1 MTLDTTAPL
10 HQASQAGAT
19 KRDRA
24 WRAAFYIA
32 LAAVT
37 AYICLRNHGVY
48 PAVFADEWYYSKM
61 SRLDP
66 LANALVPSYLYLW
79 LFAAS
84 NACGTGFLECVR
96 WGNLALYLAAL
107 PFFYGIARRYTSR
120 GYAMLLTVLAAAAP
134 LNVYTMYFMPE
145 ATYWF
150 AFCLLSWIMLTRD
163 SCSTLGTALA
173 GGLVLGLMSLIK
185 VHALFLVP
193 ALCLYLVY
201 AGWQAGGTWKQWMTR
216 GALAA
221 LAAAALTVAVKFGL
235 GWLLAGE
242 AGLNLLGPFYQGNV
256 ASGSTAVRMALLY
269 PILVSALGH
278 LMALAVMFGV
288 PLAILLHGVGTGAL
302 RRSAAPAGRLQVYT
316 LLMLGVAAGMAV
328 FYTATLADRGASEAM
343 RLHLRY
349 YDFVFPLLW
358 LVAAAAIGATP
369 AAPVR
374 AQRLRWGLAALLAL
388 LVIVAFFR
396 LPDYSLL
403 VVDGPEIAAINM
415 RSTSGHVTVVLQ
427 LALLAAWASGRANA
441 ARLFVLVLLPV
452 LVLVGQ
458 DRIASSASSH
468 RNSQPGDRA
477 GALALALVPPSER
490 GRLVVAGA
498 DAGGVMRVLFHID
511 RADTAALLLAP
522 DQAVPRQDIA
532 PGARWLLVLGRHA
545 APFGQAV
552 RQTDEF
558 TLLRLPEGGHLD
570 AHTGMR

>member
-1 MTLDTTAPL
+1 MHETDIPSTHA
-10 HQASQAGAT
+10 QRRG
-19 KRDRA
+19 A
-24 WRAAFYIA
+24 WRLAFFLCLGAVSAWLIA
-32 LAAVT
+32 
-37 AYICLRNHGVY
+37 RNYGVY

-61 SRLDP
+61 SRLDT
-66 LANALVPSYLYLW
+66 LAEAIVPSYLYLW
-79 LFAAS
+79 IFSAS
-84 NACGTGFLECVR
+84 NACGTAFLECVR

-107 PFFYGIARRYTSR
+107 PFFHGIARHYTSQ

-163 SCSTLGTALA
+163 SWSTLSSALA
-173 GGLVLGLMSLIK
+173 GGFVLGLMSLIK

-201 AGWQAGGTWKQWMTR
+201 AGWQAGGSWKQWMTR
-216 GALAA
+216 GAVAA

-235 GWLLAGE
+235 GWLLAGD
-242 AGLNLLGPFYQGNV
+242 AGLNLLGPFYQDNV
-256 ASGSTAVRMALLY
+256 SSGSTAVRMALLY

-288 PLAILLHGVGTGAL
+288 PLAILFHGLGTVAL
-302 RRSAAPAGRLQVYT
+302 RRGASPAGRLQVYT
-316 LLMLGVAAGMAV
+316 LLMLGAAAGMAV
-328 FYTATLADRGASEAM
+328 FYTATLADRGAAEAM

-358 LVAAAAIGATP
+358 LIAAAAIGATP

-374 AQRLRWGLAALLAL
+374 AQRLRWALAALLAL
-388 LVIVAFFR
+388 LVVVAFFR
-396 LPDYSLL
+396 LPAYSFL

-415 RSTSGHVTVVLQ
+415 RSTSGHVPVVLQ
-427 LALLAAWASGRANA
+427 LALLAAWARGRADA
-441 ARLFVLVLLPV
+441 ARFFVLVLLPI
-452 LVLVGQ
+452 LILVGQ
-458 DRIASSASSH
+458 DRIASSAYAH

-477 GALALALVPPSER
+477 GALALELVPPSER

-498 DAGGVMRVLFHID
+498 DPGAVLRVLFHID
-511 RADTAALLLAP
+511 RADTATLFLAAEQTITP
-522 DQAVPRQDIA
+522 QHIA
-532 PGARWLLVLGRHA
+532 PGTRWLLVLGPHA
-545 APFGQAV
+545 VPFARVV

-558 TLLRLPEGGHLD
+558 TLLRLGDDGQPVAAAGPG
-570 AHTGMR
+570 